1 MVELQ
6 IASDLH
12 IEYKNDDIPDPLD
25 YITPNADILILAG
38 DIGSLYKINQLEGF
52 LIKICQYFKYVI
64 YVPGNQ
70 EYYTFNDHNNH
81 PVGMNIL
88 TDRLYKIEQ
97 NIQNLFILNKS
108 SIMIEDVCITGCTL
122 WSDLKISI
130 PKFIVRIH
138 GISNEIYT
146 QKFNSDL
153 NYINKM
159 IDHCDK
165 NNYKLVV
172 VTHYCPSYTVT
183 NNCKKKD
190 KYISL
195 YTSNLDYLLDTNKI
209 HTWICGHIHT
219 NFDYKHNEVCTRIVG
234 NQKGKPKDKIT
245 DYLKNFVIQI

>member
-25 YITPNADILILAG
+25 YIIPSAEILILAG
-38 DIGSLYKINQLEGF
+38 DIGSLYKIDQLEGF
-52 LIKICQYFKYVI
+52 LVKTCEYFKYVI

-70 EYYTFNDHNNH
+70 EYYTFNEYN

-88 TDRLYKIEQ
+88 LGRIYKIEQ
-97 NIQNLFILNKS
+97 NIKNLFILNKS

-172 VTHYCPSYTVT
+172 VTHYCPSYTIT
-183 NNCKKKD
+183 NNCKKRD

-195 YTSNLDYLLDTNKI
+195 YTSNLDYLLDTSKI
-209 HTWICGHIHT
+209 HTWICGHIHM
-219 NFDYKHNEVCTRIVG
+219 NFDYKHNQIGTRIVG
-234 NQKGKPKDKIT
+234 NQKGKAKDKIT
-245 DYLKNFVIQI
+245 DYLKNFVVQI

>member
-25 YITPNADILILAG
+25 YITPSAEILILAG
-38 DIGSLYKINQLEGF
+38 DIGSLYKIDQLEGF
-52 LIKICQYFKYVI
+52 LVKTCQHFKYVI

-70 EYYTFNDHNNH
+70 EYYTFNEYN

-88 TDRLYKIEQ
+88 LGSLYNIEQ
-97 NIQNLFILNKS
+97 NITNLFILNKS

-146 QKFNSDL
+146 QKFKSDL

-159 IDHCDK
+159 IEHCDT

-172 VTHYCPSYTVT
+172 VTHYCPSYTIT
-183 NNCKKKD
+183 NNCKKRD

-195 YTSNLDYLLDTNKI
+195 YTSDLDYLLDTNKI

-219 NFDYKHNEVCTRIVG
+219 NFDYKHNQVGTRVVG

-245 DYLKNFVIQI
+245 DYLKNFVLQI

>member
-12 IEYKNDDIPDPLD
+12 IEYKNDDIPNPLD
-25 YITPNADILILAG
+25 YITPSAEILILAG
-38 DIGSLYKINQLEGF
+38 DIGSLYKIEQLEGF
-52 LIKICQYFKYVI
+52 LVRICEYFKYVI

-70 EYYTFNDHNNH
+70 EYYTCNDYI
-81 PVGMNIL
+81 PVAMNL
-88 TDRLYKIEQ
+88 LLSRLYKIEE
-97 NIQNLFILNKS
+97 NIENLFILNKS
-108 SIMIEDVCITGCTL
+108 SIMIDNICITGCTL

-138 GISNEIYT
+138 AISNEIYT

-159 IDHCDK
+159 IDYCDK

-172 VTHYCPSYTVT
+172 VTHYCPSYTTT
-183 NNCKKKD
+183 NNCKKRD

-195 YTSNLDYLLDTNKI
+195 YTSDLDYLLDTNKI

-219 NFDYKHNEVCTRIVG
+219 NFDYKHNQNGTRVVG
-234 NQKGKPKDKIT
+234 NQLGKPKDKII
-245 DYLKNFVIQI
+245 DYLKNFVRKI